1 MAARRIGI
9 VVRKSLHENFFQLI
23 KSVFANHELIKI
35 DVNAGDRGTCFYS
48 FYSVSSRRIGIVVRK
63 SLHENFFQLI
73 KSVFANHELIKID
86 VNAGDRGTCFHSFY
100 SVSSFKVA
108 PRV

>member
-1 MAARRIGI
+1 MAA
-9 VVRKSLHENFFQLI
+9 
-23 KSVFANHELIKI
+23 
-35 DVNAGDRGTCFYS
+35 
-48 FYSVSSRRIGIVVRK
+48 RRIGIVVRK

-108 PRV
+108 LGFRKMRSSEKIGILQTGLILQVA